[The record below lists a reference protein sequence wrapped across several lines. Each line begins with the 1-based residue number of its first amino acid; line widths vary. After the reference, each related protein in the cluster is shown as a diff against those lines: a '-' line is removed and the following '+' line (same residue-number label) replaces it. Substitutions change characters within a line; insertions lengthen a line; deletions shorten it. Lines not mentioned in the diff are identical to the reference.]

1 MSFVEAPN
9 LNKLILKHNPPL
21 IFLSKQIVV
30 NEILLKMA
38 KKTKEKYTF
47 KILESCNSCT
57 NLWMSKAGMDT
68 IIFTV
73 HFFND
78 K

>member
-1 MSFVEAPN
+1 MSFVEAPY
-9 LNKLILKHNPPL
+9 LRKLILKHNHPL
-21 IFLSKQIVV
+21 FFVSKQIVV

-38 KKTKEKYTF
+38 KKTTEKYTF

-57 NLWMSKAGMDT
+57 NLWMFKAGMDT
-68 IIFTV
+68 IIFTM